1 MIYVPVMLL
10 LFLVVGW
17 LFAGAGRGWFLLAGL
32 GIGVFTAWRQRG
44 EILLGA
50 ISAITGLV
58 ASLLAVNF
66 PLLFV
71 IVSTGLIGYIAG
83 IDDRLRNG

>member
-1 MIYVPVMLL
+1 MIYVPTMLL
-10 LFLVVGW
+10 LYLFVGW
-17 LFAGAGRGWFLLAGL
+17 FFAGGGLGWFLLAGV

-44 EILLGA
+44 EILLGTV
-50 ISAITGLV
+50 SAITGFV
-58 ASLLAVNF
+58 TCLLAVHF
-66 PLLFV
+66 PLVFV